1 MAQMALPHPLPAE
14 YARTV
19 ADRFRLLGDPSR
31 LMLMDLLR
39 DGERTVGSLAA
50 ELGCTQA
57 NASKHLGL
65 LADGGLL
72 SRRREGLRCYYAIA
86 DDRVHA
92 LRPGPRLLRDH
103 RDARAG
109 ALHPGLAPARPPRSA
124 GDPSMPNRRTPA
136 GPW

>member
-86 DDRVHA
+86 DDAVFTLCDQVTASVLSHLDQRA
-92 LRPGPRLLRDH
+92 ELLR
-103 RDARAG
+103 G
-109 ALHPGLAPARPPRSA
+109 STSELPAPARPPRSA
-124 GDPSMPNRRTPA
+124 L
-136 GPW
+136 

>member
-72 SRRREGLRCYYAIA
+72 SRRREGREHHCRVLPAPMRTASEWIA
-86 DDRVHA
+86 RYEKFWEGRLDA
-92 LRPGPRLLRDH
+92 LALYLEETANEEKP
-103 RDARAG
+103 RAG
-109 ALHPGLAPARPPRSA
+109 ARP
-124 GDPSMPNRRTPA
+124 RRRRR
-136 GPW
+136 GR